1 MFGNKD
7 LVNIVS
13 NKMDFQE
20 TAKKNWNV
28 ITMKETVLDNISNYF
43 VLVLRDY
50 FINHFLKEN
59 KNLNLQRQPS
69 L

>member
-1 MFGNKD
+1 
-7 LVNIVS
+7 
-13 NKMDFQE
+13 
-20 TAKKNWNV
+20 
-28 ITMKETVLDNISNYF
+28 MKETLLDKISNHF

-69 L
+69 LKPRNILVKFKFKL

>member
-20 TAKKNWNV
+20 TAKKILKCYYN
-28 ITMKETVLDNISNYF
+28 ETVLDNISNHF